1 VTHADGNPGPDLG
14 QAQNKL
20 ITFNHLEKNWRLQ
33 TTKGLWFIIGARE
46 CYISFCFYYRNL
58 RRLILQNLPQVQK
71 LSVKDKDNIL
81 KYLQEALP
89 KCEIDFFKEKD
100 I

>member
-33 TTKGLWFIIGARE
+33 TTKSLWFIIGARE
-46 CYISFCFYYRNL
+46 CYIHFVS
-58 RRLILQNLPQVQK
+58 ITG
-71 LSVKDKDNIL
+71 I
-81 KYLQEALP
+81 
-89 KCEIDFFKEKD
+89 
-100 I
+100 

>member
-1 VTHADGNPGPDLG
+1 MKLYRSWLGLTKQTATPHKKNTVTHADGNPGPDLG

-46 CYISFCFYYRNL
+46 CSQIFFNYNFLRINL
-58 RRLILQNLPQVQK
+58 FHIWVDHFQL
-71 LSVKDKDNIL
+71 
-81 KYLQEALP
+81 
-89 KCEIDFFKEKD
+89 
-100 I
+100 